1 MPNRI
6 RSDRL
11 TALMFSHWHRASM
24 MSGVGFALAQLGAFV
39 FFAIAILPRFAP
51 IDAAPLV
58 RAAAVKDLGE
68 TLRVGNFLIVLPVP
82 LFLFF
87 VGGGFSLLRR
97 LVPQSDVLA
106 ATVLAAGAAMAMM
119 WPLGAVISDLELDMA
134 QAGGDAITVSVL
146 DAIAPY
152 SLALSAFARAV
163 LVAALSVPLVRLDGS
178 RRWTGWGGLIVAALS
193 LLGTITL
200 VAGAAFPILALS
212 TLLFDVWLLVLC
224 LVFLRTPLPD

>member
-1 MPNRI
+1 
-6 RSDRL
+6 
-11 TALMFSHWHRASM
+11 MFPHWHRVSM
-24 MSGVGFALAQLGAFV
+24 MSGVAYALAQLGAFV

-51 IDAAPLV
+51 IDAAPNV
-58 RAAAVKDLGE
+58 RAAAIRNLGE
-68 TLRVGNFLIVLPVP
+68 MLRVGNFLIVLPVP

-87 VGGGFSLLRR
+87 VGGAFSLLRR
-97 LVPQSDVLA
+97 LLPQSDVLA
-106 ATVLAAGAAMAMM
+106 ATALAAGAAMALM

-134 QAGGDAITVSVL
+134 QAGGDAITISVL

-178 RRWTGWGGLIVAALS
+178 RKWTGWSGLVVAVLS
-193 LLGTITL
+193 LLGTVTL
-200 VAGAAFPILALS
+200 IAAAAFPVLALS

-224 LVFLRTPLPD
+224 LVLLRSPLPD

>member
-1 MPNRI
+1 
-6 RSDRL
+6 
-11 TALMFSHWHRASM
+11 
-24 MSGVGFALAQLGAFV
+24 MSGVAYALTQLGAFV
-39 FFAIAILPRFAP
+39 FFATAILPRFAS

-58 RAAAVKDLGE
+58 RAAAIKDLGG
-68 TLRVGNFLIVLPVP
+68 TLRFGNFLIVLPVP

-106 ATVLAAGAAMAMM
+106 ATVLAAGAAMALI

-163 LVAALSVPLVRLDGS
+163 LVAALSVPLVRLDRS
-178 RRWTGWGGLIVAALS
+178 RRWTGWGGLVVAVLS
-193 LLGTITL
+193 LLGTMTL

-212 TLLFDVWLLVLC
+212 TVLFDVWLLVLC